1 MKLVAALSY
10 PRYRLL
16 WASALAHNTA
26 RWIETVVGVWMV
38 LALTDSAF
46 LVGVL
51 GICRFASMLLGP
63 LCGTIADRF
72 NRKNVL
78 ATILSVNTA
87 AAVAVLL
94 LFLTG
99 HLQVWHLFALAL
111 VGGLN
116 HTFDFSVRFV
126 LAADLVDPS
135 DLAGATS
142 LLFVA
147 SGMTS
152 VIGSLLGGS
161 LFRVIG
167 PGGLFALISALL
179 LASVAAVASIRMESG
194 TVHRSRPPGLRNL
207 IEGLHYIRE
216 DRSLAALILFAA
228 LVNLLV
234 FPCWFVLIPIFGR
247 EVFQAGAGGIG
258 QLMASVGFGTLS
270 GSFIAAS
277 LQKLRSKGG
286 ALVTLLIAW
295 PAFLILF
302 SLSRVFALSL
312 ALLVVAGLAQGLSIT
327 LIQILLLVW
336 SEDGMRGRV
345 SGARAFAIS
354 TIVLGNLMTGWTADL
369 SSAALVMVVNCAAS
383 ILITVLIALWAP
395 QLVRRS

>member
-1 MKLVAALSY
+1 LKLVAALSY

-72 NRKNVL
+72 NRRNVL

-87 AAVAVLL
+87 AALAVLI

-99 HLQVWHLFALAL
+99 RLQVWHLFALAL

-161 LFRVIG
+161 LFQVIG
-167 PGGLFALISALL
+167 PGGLFALIAALL
-179 LASVAAVASIRMESG
+179 VASVAAVASIRMESG
-194 TVHRSRPPGLRNL
+194 TVHHARPTGLRNL

-228 LVNLLV
+228 LVNFLV
-234 FPCWFVLIPIFGR
+234 FPCWFVLVPIFGR

-270 GSFIAAS
+270 GSFIATS

-286 ALVTLLIAW
+286 VLVTLLISW

-354 TIVLGNLMTGWTADL
+354 TIVLGNLLTGWTADL